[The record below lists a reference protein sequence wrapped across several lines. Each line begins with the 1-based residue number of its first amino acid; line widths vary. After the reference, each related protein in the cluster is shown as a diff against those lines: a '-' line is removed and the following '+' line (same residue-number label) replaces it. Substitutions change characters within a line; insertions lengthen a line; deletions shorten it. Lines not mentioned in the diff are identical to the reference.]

1 MFQIDNTLVTE
12 DLFEKEFV
20 CNLNACKGICCVEG
34 DSGAPLLEEE
44 KEILDRIYE
53 TVKPYL
59 SEEGIKAI
67 EEQGKYIIDFQGELT
82 TPLINNKECAY
93 VVQDKNGMYHCGIEQ
108 AYNDKKIDWQ
118 KPISCH
124 LYPVR
129 VKDYSG
135 FQAVNYDKWDIC
147 SSACELGKQ
156 MQVPLYKFLKEPL
169 VRKFGEEW
177 YKDIEAVATQYYQ
190 EKKES

>member
-1 MFQIDNTLVTE
+1 MFQVENTLVTE

-34 DSGAPLLEEE
+34 DSGAPLLEDE
-44 KEILDRIYE
+44 KQKLDEIFDTI
-53 TVKPYL
+53 KPYL
-59 SEEGIKAI
+59 SKEGIEAI
-67 EEQGKYIIDFQGELT
+67 EKQGKYMLDFQQELT

-93 VVQDKNGMYHCGIEQ
+93 VVKESDGTYFCGIEK

-147 SSACELGKQ
+147 SDACALGKQ
-156 MQVPLYKFLKEPL
+156 LQVPLYKFLKEPL
-169 VRKFGEEW
+169 IRKFGDDW
-177 YKDIEAVATQYYQ
+177 YREIEIIAVEYYKND
-190 EKKES
+190 KK

>member
-1 MFQIDNTLVTE
+1 MFQIDKTLVTE

-44 KEILDRIYE
+44 KNILDSIYE
-53 TVKPYL
+53 KVKPYL
-59 SEEGIKAI
+59 SPEGIKAI
-67 EEQGKYIIDFQGELT
+67 EEQGKYIIDFQDELT
-82 TPLINNKECAY
+82 TPLINGKECAY
-93 VVQDKNGMYHCGIEQ
+93 VVQDDKGMYHCGIEK
-108 AYNDKKIDWQ
+108 AYNDKKINWQ

-129 VKDYSG
+129 VKDYSV

-156 MQVPLYKFLKEPL
+156 LSVPLYKFLKEPL
-169 VRKFGEEW
+169 IRKFGEDW
-177 YKDIEAVATQYYQ
+177 YKDIEEVANQYYK
-190 EKKES
+190 EKK

>member
-1 MFQIDNTLVTE
+1 MFQIDKTLVTE

-44 KEILDRIYE
+44 KNILDSIYDK
-53 TVKPYL
+53 VKPYL
-59 SEEGIKAI
+59 SPEGIKAI
-67 EEQGKYIIDFQGELT
+67 EEQGKYIIDFQDELT
-82 TPLINNKECAY
+82 TPLINGKECAY
-93 VVQDKNGMYHCGIEQ
+93 VVQDDNGMYHCGIEK

-156 MQVPLYKFLKEPL
+156 LSVPLYKFLKEPL
-169 VRKFGEEW
+169 IRKFGEDW
-177 YKDIEAVATQYYQ
+177 YKDIEEVANQYYK
-190 EKKES
+190 EKK

>member
-1 MFQIDNTLVTE
+1 MFQIDTTLVTE

-44 KEILDRIYE
+44 KKTLDEIYDKI
-53 TVKPYL
+53 KPYL

-93 VVQDKNGMYHCGIEQ
+93 VVQDENGMYHCGIEK
-108 AYNDKKIDWQ
+108 AYKDKKIDWQ

-156 MQVPLYKFLKEPL
+156 LQVPLYKFLKEPL
-169 VRKFGEEW
+169 IRKFGEEW
-177 YKDIEAVATQYYQ
+177 YADIEAVAREYYK
-190 EKKES
+190 EKKKS

>member
-44 KEILDRIYE
+44 KAILDDIYE
-53 TVKPYL
+53 KVKPYL
-59 SEEGIKAI
+59 SPEGIKAI
-67 EEQGKYIIDFQGELT
+67 ENQGKYIIDFQGELT
-82 TPLINNKECAY
+82 TPLINGKECAY
-93 VVQDKNGMYHCGIEQ
+93 VVQDENGMYHCGIEK
-108 AYNDKKIDWQ
+108 AYNEKKINWQ

-135 FQAVNYDKWDIC
+135 FKAVNYDKWDIC
-147 SSACELGKQ
+147 SAACELGKELS
-156 MQVPLYKFLKEPL
+156 VPLYKFLKEPL
-169 VRKFGEEW
+169 IRKFGEEW
-177 YKDIEAVATQYYQ
+177 YHDIEAVAEEYY
-190 EKKES
+190 KKKS

>member
-1 MFQIDNTLVTE
+1 MFQIDKTLVTE

-44 KEILDRIYE
+44 KNILDSIYDK
-53 TVKPYL
+53 VKPYL
-59 SEEGIKAI
+59 SPEGIKAI
-67 EEQGKYIIDFQGELT
+67 EEQGKNIIDFQGELT
-82 TPLINNKECAY
+82 TPLINGKECAY
-93 VVQDKNGMYHCGIEQ
+93 VVQDDNGMYHCGIEK

-156 MQVPLYKFLKEPL
+156 LSVPLYKFLKEPL
-169 VRKFGEEW
+169 IRKFGEDW
-177 YKDIEAVATQYYQ
+177 YKDIEEVANQYYK
-190 EKKES
+190 EKK